1 MTTIIEVS
9 PMSMMITSIISIVIG
24 IAILAVPK
32 ILNYLVAFYLLFT
45 GITGLVIIL
54 T

>member
-1 MTTIIEVS
+1 MTAIIEVS
-9 PMSMMITSIISIVIG
+9 PMSIIITSIISIIIG
-24 IAILAVPK
+24 IAILAAPK

-45 GITGLVIIL
+45 GITGLVLIF